1 MQDCDIQPTITLS
14 EQFKGFLEEKLLPII
29 NEEKS
34 LALAKIP
41 GLNFEATSKLINPV
55 SDVLRWRIFRF
66 LETKERIPLL
76 HLRKQD
82 KDLLIRSKLVSRK
95 PLDQKL

>member
-1 MQDCDIQPTITLS
+1 MMMND
-14 EQFKGFLEEKLLPII
+14 
-29 NEEKS
+29 EKS

-41 GLNFEATSKLINPV
+41 NLKFEATSKLKDPV

-82 KDLLIRSKLVSRK
+82 KDLLIRSTLVKRK
-95 PLDQKL
+95 QCDQKC

>member
-1 MQDCDIQPTITLS
+1 MM
-14 EQFKGFLEEKLLPII
+14 
-29 NEEKS
+29 NNEKS

-41 GLNFEATSKLINPV
+41 NIEFSATSKLKDPV